1 VSGLEF
7 RSVSKLYERNIALNE
22 ISLTITPGTHTAI
35 LGPSGCGKS
44 TLLRLLAGLDAPSS
58 GDVYIDGIPVS
69 KSDHVVV
76 PPHRRR
82 VGMVFQDLALWP
94 NLTSRENVMLGLSAS
109 GLAGPERLERVETVL
124 RMCGIFELGGRLPG
138 NLSGGEQQRVAL
150 ARALGPRPRYLFLD
164 EPFSSVDWITKDKLL
179 LDIGAL
185 ASEHAITVLLV
196 THDPIEATR
205 LCGAAAILERGSL
218 VGIGSFAELLRES
231 KSDIMR
237 LFKAHLR
244 TKLSGS

>member
-1 VSGLEF
+1 MSGIEL

-22 ISLTITPGTHTAI
+22 ISLTIPPGTHTAI
-35 LGPSGCGKS
+35 VGPSGCGKS
-44 TLLRLLAGLDAPSS
+44 TLLRLMAGLDAPSS
-58 GDVYIDGIPVS
+58 GDVYIDSVLVS
-69 KSDHVVV
+69 KSNHVLV
-76 PPHRRR
+76 PPHQRR

-94 NLTSRENVMLGLSAS
+94 NLTARENVLLGLSAS
-109 GLAGPERLERVETVL
+109 GLRRMERSERVETVL
-124 RMCGIFELGGRLPG
+124 RMCGIFELGDRLPG

-150 ARALGPRPRYLFLD
+150 ARALGPWPRYLFLD

-205 LCGAAAILERGSL
+205 LCGAAAILDRGSL
-218 VGIGSFAELLRES
+218 VGVGSFGELLRDP

-237 LFKAHLR
+237 LFKTHLR
-244 TKLSGS
+244 TSESGS